1 MNALET
7 KADRL
12 LQIETLL
19 LNRPGGMSVTEIAH
33 RLGVNR
39 TTVWRYWNSGS
50 LTRRGIVM
58 EDDGNLRLDR
68 AAHQVQIK
76 INLHEAMAVHLA
88 IRMLASRSDRRNPH
102 AASAVRKLGGA
113 LAQSTPAVSRFL
125 KQTADGMDDPAQWT
139 DPVFVAVLEALT
151 EAWATGHKLRVLYR
165 SKQQAEAREYVFA
178 PYFIE
183 PYAIGQSTHVIGWR
197 EPPDAL
203 RTFKIERIERA
214 ELLADCYTIPEDF
227 DPQVL
232 LQDAWGIWFTGDPP
246 EEVVLRFHPS
256 AASRVQES
264 RWHRSQQIE
273 LQPDGYLVWRARI
286 AAPQEMLNWIQGWGA
301 GVEVLQPAW
310 LREAVIAE
318 VRRLAEMYAI
328 RESS

>member
-1 MNALET
+1 MTALET

-19 LNRPGGMSVTEIAH
+19 LNRPGGMSVPEIAR

-39 TTVWRYWNSGS
+39 TTVWRYWNAGS
-50 LTRRGIVM
+50 LTRRGI
-58 EDDGNLRLDR
+58 ELDDGGNLRLNR

-113 LAQSTPAVSRFL
+113 LQPSTPAISRFL
-125 KQTADGMDDPAQWT
+125 KQTADGMDAPEQWT
-139 DPVFVAVLEALT
+139 DPAFVPVLEALT
-151 EAWATGHKLRVLYR
+151 EAWASGHKLRVTHHSEHGGESR
-165 SKQQAEAREYVFA
+165 SYIFS

-197 EPPDAL
+197 EPPDEL

-214 ELLADCYTIPEDF
+214 ELLPETYTIPEDF
-227 DPQVL
+227 DPGVL
-232 LQDAWGIWFTGDPP
+232 LQDAWGIWFTNEPP
-246 EEVVLRFHPS
+246 VEVVLRFQPR
-256 AASRVQES
+256 AAGRVQES

-273 LQPDGYLVWRARI
+273 PQEDGTLIWRARI

-301 GVEVLQPAW
+301 GVEVLEPAW
-310 LREAVIAE
+310 LRERVVE
-318 VRRLAEMYAI
+318 DVRRMAEMYGLNG
-328 RESS
+328 